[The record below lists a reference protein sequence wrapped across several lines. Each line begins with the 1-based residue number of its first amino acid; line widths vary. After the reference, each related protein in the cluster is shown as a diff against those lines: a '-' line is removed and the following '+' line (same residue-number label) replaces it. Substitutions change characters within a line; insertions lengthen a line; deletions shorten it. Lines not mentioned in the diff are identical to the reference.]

1 MNTDNVTLV
10 VCITLF
16 MVIGINAALYVALR
30 RGGEASLI
38 ELTRRAVHRL
48 RDPWKD
54 EDEALRELSKLV
66 SKFKEGT
73 PKMPGEERSG
83 DRQDQQNRSS

>member
-10 VCITLF
+10 VCLTLF

-54 EDEALRELSKLV
+54 EDEALQELSRLV
-66 SKFKEGT
+66 SKFKEEA
-73 PKMPGEERSG
+73 PKMPGEDRSG
-83 DRQDQQNRSS
+83 DRQDQQNRSI

>member
-1 MNTDNVTLV
+1 MNSEKITLV
-10 VCITLF
+10 VCLTLF
-16 MVIGINAALYVALR
+16 MVVGINAALYVALR

-54 EDEALRELSKLV
+54 EDEALQELSRLV

-73 PKMPGEERSG
+73 PKMPGEDTSA
-83 DRQDQQNRSS
+83 DRQDQQHD